1 MKNIKKLR
9 FWGTSA
15 GEGVPTPFCRCKIC
29 EYAREHG
36 GKDLRTRSCFRLDE
50 SVMIDAGADFIPQA
64 HRLGEDTYDVQ
75 HIIYSHTHS
84 DHFNPK
90 VWWFRSVSP
99 VRKSEKLDVYLSEY
113 AIKILDKMSNGKEP
127 YLETVNFHT
136 LKFYETYNI
145 DKYKVTPLKGHH
157 HTDVEPNA
165 ANYIID
171 FPDGRR
177 MYYALDSGPYLDET
191 YEYLKN
197 VKLDILVSEC
207 TFPVENMG
215 IDVHMGLT
223 EARETL
229 DKLYAQGTIDGK
241 TKIYMTHICCMGMNH
256 DQLVEY
262 WKNTAPMYDITVAYD
277 GLSMECNTQ
286 EF

>member
-1 MKNIKKLR
+1 MREIKKLR

-50 SVMIDAGADFIPQA
+50 AVMIDAGADFIPQSL
-64 HRLGEDTYDVQ
+64 RLNEDTYDVQ
-75 HIIYSHTHS
+75 HIIYTHTHD
-84 DHFNPK
+84 DHFNYK
-90 VWWFRSVSP
+90 VTWYRHVSP
-99 VRKSEKLDVYLSEY
+99 VRMDNVRLNVYFSEY
-113 AIKILDKMSNGKEP
+113 GIKK
-127 YLETVNFHT
+127 LEKIYEGNEAFMDSVNYHV
-136 LKFYETYNI
+136 LKFYETYDI
-145 DKYKVTPLKGHH
+145 DKYKVTPLKGHP
-157 HTDVEPNA
+157 HTDIEPNS

-197 VKLDILVSEC
+197 VKLDILISEC

-215 IDVHMGLT
+215 MDVHMGLT
-223 EARETL
+223 EARANL
-229 DKLYAQGTIDGK
+229 DKLYSQGTIDTN

-256 DQLVEY
+256 DELADY
-262 WKNTAPMYDITVAYD
+262 WKTTAPQYNITVAYD
-277 GLSMECNTQ
+277 GLSMEY
-286 EF
+286 